1 MPHEPRTID
10 GRIERDVDDEI
21 AFHIESR
28 VSALMAR
35 GQSEDTA
42 RRNAEAEF
50 GDVREARRELAAADR
65 NRRRRERIAQ
75 WLDAAAQDVR
85 QAVRSLRRSPAFTIA
100 AVLTL
105 VIGIGASVA
114 IFAVVNGVLVRP
126 LPYGHPERL
135 VGAWHDMPPIGLVH
149 QPQSPPT
156 YFTYLRLAHT
166 IEGIGVYREGEVNVA
181 DPRGGVEPQRV
192 ISASISATLIPVL
205 QLPPILGHAFTDADD
220 LPGAPPVMLI
230 GEAMWRARFG
240 SDPEIIGRR
249 LDVNGVSREIT
260 GVMPTR
266 FHMPSAATQLW
277 MPLQLDA
284 VNPPA
289 TAFAYNAIVRL
300 KPGVTVADAER
311 DFAAVLPRAPD
322 IVPLFVPGISTRQIM
337 DQARPTPVL
346 VPLRADITSGIAGT
360 LWMVAGAAALLLIV
374 ACANVANLTLV
385 RADAH
390 QRELA
395 VREAL
400 GAGRGRIT
408 LHLVAES
415 TVLAAV
421 ASVLGLLLA
430 AAAVRAFVGAGP
442 AEIPRLADVRID
454 AATVLFTFVV
464 AAFVAIACSLMPAV
478 RAVRGPLAIR
488 EGGRSGTAGRT
499 QHRLRGGLVAAQI
512 ALALVV
518 LSGSGLLMRTFQRLN
533 AIHPGWNPDHVATFW
548 LSLPRATYKTDV
560 SVVQF
565 YSRLVRR
572 VAAHPGV
579 QTVGLTSRLPLE
591 SHGVN
596 PNPLYPEDDP
606 SYTTKLPPLQLF
618 GAASG
623 DYFRAMGIPLL
634 AGRTFDHLEAQRE
647 GDAIIS
653 RRTAQVFWQDPTG
666 VAALG
671 KRFRP
676 LPTGRWYTVVGVVGD
691 TRETTLAADPEP
703 AVYFP
708 ITSEP
713 TALATGQRTLA
724 LVVRTTGEATSIT
737 PAVQQAVRDLDPT
750 QPIFDVR
757 PMTAVFRKATAQL
770 SFIILILGSAAAVT
784 LVLGAVGLYGVL
796 AYVVTLRRRE
806 LAIRIAL
813 GASPRAVAM
822 AMTRYGIALTGIG
835 IACGLAIFAVVAR
848 FLHLLLFG
856 VAPSDPVTLGTSA
869 LILIAMAMLASWVP
883 ARRAAR
889 VHPADA
895 LRAE

>member
-1 MPHEPRTID
+1 MPHEPRTVD

-28 VSALMAR
+28 VSALVAH
-35 GQSEDTA
+35 GQSEATA
-42 RRNAEAEF
+42 RRMAEAEF
-50 GDVREARRELAAADR
+50 GDVRASRRELTSVDR
-65 NRRRRERIAQ
+65 HRRRRERITQ

-85 QAVRSLRRSPAFTIA
+85 HGVRSLRRSPAFTIA

-114 IFAVVNGVLVRP
+114 IFAVVDGVLLRP
-126 LPYGHPERL
+126 LPYGNPERL
-135 VGAWHDMPPIGLVH
+135 VAAWHDMPSIGLIH

-156 YFTYLRLAHT
+156 YFTYLRLART

-205 QLPPILGHAFTDADD
+205 QLPPILGHAFTDAEDR
-220 LPGAPPVMLI
+220 PGAPPVMLI
-230 GEAMWRARFG
+230 GEAMWRVRFG
-240 SDPEIIGRR
+240 ADPGIIGRR

-260 GVMPTR
+260 GVLPARFQMPT
-266 FHMPSAATQLW
+266 AATQLW

-300 KPGVTVADAER
+300 KPGVTVADAQR

-322 IVPLFVPGISTRQIM
+322 VVPLFVPGMSTRQIM

-360 LWMVAGAAALLLIV
+360 LWAVAGAAALLLLV

-385 RADAH
+385 RADAR

-395 VREAL
+395 VRDAL
-400 GAGRGRIT
+400 GAGRGRIA
-408 LHLVAES
+408 LHFVTES
-415 TVLAAV
+415 AIVAAV
-421 ASVLGLLLA
+421 ASLIGLLLA
-430 AAAVRAFVGAGP
+430 AAAVRAFVSGGP
-442 AEIPRLADVRID
+442 AGVPRLAEVRID
-454 AATVLFTFVV
+454 ATTMLFTLVV
-464 AAFVAIACSLMPAV
+464 AVFVAMACSLMPAI
-478 RAVRGPLAIR
+478 RAARGALAIR
-488 EGGRSGTAGRT
+488 EGGRSGTAGRG

-512 ALALVV
+512 ALALVA
-518 LSGSGLLMRTFQRLN
+518 LSGAGLLVRTFQRLN
-533 AIHPGWNPDHVATFW
+533 AIHPGWNPDHVSTFW
-548 LSLPRATYKTDV
+548 LSLPRATYQTDA

-565 YSRLVRR
+565 YSRLVQH
-572 VAAHPGV
+572 VAALPGV

-591 SHGVN
+591 AHGVN

-606 SYTTKLPPLQLF
+606 SYATKLPPLQLF
-618 GAASG
+618 GAVNG

-634 AGRTFDHLEAQRE
+634 TGRTFDQIEAQRE

-653 RRTAQVFWQDPTG
+653 RRTAEVFWKDPTG

-671 KRFRP
+671 RRFRP
-676 LPTGRWYTVVGVVGD
+676 LPTARWYTVIGVVGD
-691 TRETTLAADPEP
+691 TRETTLAGEP
-703 AVYFP
+703 SQAVYFP
-708 ITSEP
+708 LTAEP
-713 TALATGQRTLA
+713 KTLATGQRTLA
-724 LVVRTTGEATSIT
+724 LVVRTTGEPTSIA
-737 PAVQQAVRDLDPT
+737 PAVQQAVRELDPT

-757 PMTAVFRKATAQL
+757 PMTAVFSAATAQL
-770 SFIILILGSAAAVT
+770 SFIILLLGGAAAVT
-784 LVLGAVGLYGVL
+784 LMLGAVGLYGVL

-806 LAIRIAL
+806 LGIRMAL

-822 AMTRYGIALTGIG
+822 AMTRYGVALTGVG
-835 IACGLAIFAVVAR
+835 IMCGLAIFALVAR
-848 FLHLLLFG
+848 FLRLLLFG
-856 VAPSDPVTLGTSA
+856 VAPSDPLTLGSSA
-869 LILIAMAMLASWVP
+869 LILVAIAMLASWVP

-889 VHPADA
+889 VDPADA